1 MAGIDKILEHIK
13 NEAETDVN
21 KVIAEAKKEADNI
34 ISEAKKHSENQ
45 LKHQNAKN
53 DVEYNDKIKRGESA
67 AALKEKRMILEAK
80 QNIIQKVIEES
91 KNSLYKLSDNEYF
104 EVIEKMAK
112 KYSTGEKG
120 MLLLNANDLKRL
132 PADFGKKIESTGLE
146 VSKETREI
154 AGGFVL
160 VYGDIEENCSFDAL
174 FLAEKENLQ
183 DKVGELLFS

>member
-34 ISEAKKHSENQ
+34 ISEAKKQSENQ

>member
-21 KVIAEAKKEADNI
+21 KVIAKAKKEADNI
-34 ISEAKKHSENQ
+34 ISEAKKQSENQ

-146 VSKETREI
+146 VSKETTEI